1 MNVYEIVTQR
11 ILDSLARGVAPWR
24 KPWRSTGAQGM
35 PKNLISDKE
44 YRGVNV
50 LLLGTAP
57 FTSPYWL
64 TFKQA
69 KERGGSVRK
78 GEKGTPIVFYKTYPG
93 KASKGDEAG
102 AKRRWVMRYYTVF
115 NVEQCE
121 GLRGVPVPAADART
135 PHERIEA
142 CEDVVRGYRGP
153 SIEIGSLTCYSPVA
167 DTIRVPPIDS
177 FDQRE
182 EYYSTLFH
190 EMVHSTGAKGRLER
204 EGIVNGTTFG
214 DHRYSF
220 EELVAECGAAFLC
233 GEAGID
239 SKTLDNSAAY
249 LAHWASKLK
258 SEPKWI
264 VQAASQAA
272 KAADLVLSRAAKAPT
287 APASEP
293 AISDVVDAGEREQD
307 AAAAE

>member
-1 MNVYEIVTQR
+1 MSKNVYEIVTER
-11 ILDSLARGVAPWR
+11 IIESLAKGVAPWR
-24 KPWRSTGAQGM
+24 KPWRAAGAQGM
-35 PKNLISDKE
+35 PKNLISGKP
-44 YRGVNV
+44 YRGINV
-50 LLLGTAP
+50 LLLATSP
-57 FTSPYWL
+57 FSSPYWL

-78 GEKGTPIVFYKTYPG
+78 GEKGTPIVFYKTYD
-93 KASKGDEAG
+93 KKSNDG
-102 AKRRWVMRYYTVF
+102 AERRHWVMRYFTVF
-115 NVEQCE
+115 NVEQCD
-121 GLRGVPVPAADART
+121 GLRDVPTLHPDVRT
-135 PHERIEA
+135 PHARIEA
-142 CEDVVRGYRGP
+142 CEAVVRGYRGP
-153 SIEIGSLTCYSPVA
+153 SIETGSLACYSPVA
-167 DTIRVPPIDS
+167 DTIRVPPIES
-177 FDQRE
+177 FDARE

-204 EGIVNGTTFG
+204 DGIVGGTTFG

-233 GEAGID
+233 GETGID
-239 SKTLDNSAAY
+239 AATLENSAAY

-272 KAADLVLSRAAKAPT
+272 KAADFVLGRAAKAPT

-293 AISDVVDAGEREQD
+293 VPNDAVDAGESESEH
-307 AAAAE
+307 ANAAE